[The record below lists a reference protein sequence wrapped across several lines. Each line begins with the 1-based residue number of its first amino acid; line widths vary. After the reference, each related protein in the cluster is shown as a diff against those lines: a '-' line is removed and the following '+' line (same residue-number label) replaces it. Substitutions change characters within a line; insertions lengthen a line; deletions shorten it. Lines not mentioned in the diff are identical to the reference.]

1 MDLEASILEVFC
13 VDGLLHREV
22 PEYVERY
29 QQIEMAIAIA
39 SALEQKSNA
48 LIEAGTGTGKTF
60 AYLVPILLQKKKCDC
75 LYRYKNAAG
84 PALLSRFTDHT
95 EITGFIPQGQ
105 LA

>member
-1 MDLEASILEVFC
+1 MDLEASILEMFC

-60 AYLVPILLQKKKCDC
+60 AYLVPILLQKKMRLSLPVQKRCKTSFIIKI
-75 LYRYKNAAG
+75 YRPY
-84 PALLSRFTDHT
+84 
-95 EITGFIPQGQ
+95 
-105 LA
+105 

>member
-29 QQIEMAIAIA
+29 QQIEMATAIA

-60 AYLVPILLQKKKCDC
+60 AYLVPILLQQ
-75 LYRYKNAAG
+75 KNA
-84 PALLSRFTDHT
+84 
-95 EITGFIPQGQ
+95 IVKMQ
-105 LA
+105 LRIVLQNFNKKLKILNKSN